1 MIPLY
6 FQFVNVQ
13 RRRRECTVS
22 SDDTVQFTA
31 TKVFNS
37 QRPRCSTSP
46 PYSHSADSEEEVL
59 NHYEQYIRKV
69 ATEPVYSQDGN
80 RTGYYYDED
89 LAQELRVALAQSI
102 PALREALIKN
112 HIDKRPVIVVL
123 GNLTD

>member
-1 MIPLY
+1 MKCRKKSKIIPDQIILKIL
-6 FQFVNVQ
+6 N
-13 RRRRECTVS
+13 
-22 SDDTVQFTA
+22 
-31 TKVFNS
+31 
-37 QRPRCSTSP
+37 
-46 PYSHSADSEEEVL
+46 HSADSEEEVS
-59 NHYEQYIRKV
+59 NHYEQYSRKV

-112 HIDKRPVIVVL
+112 HLDKRPVIVVL

>member
-1 MIPLY
+1 MKCRKKSKIIPDQIILKIL
-6 FQFVNVQ
+6 N
-13 RRRRECTVS
+13 
-22 SDDTVQFTA
+22 
-31 TKVFNS
+31 
-37 QRPRCSTSP
+37 
-46 PYSHSADSEEEVL
+46 HSADSEEEVL

-69 ATEPVYSQDGN
+69 VTEPVYSQDGN

-112 HIDKRPVIVVL
+112 HLDKRPVIVVL